1 MQLQPKPQKIPTPK
15 VQDIYTHVQTY
26 QKTPP
31 KHKKIQSC
39 KQVRHDER
47 Q

>member
-1 MQLQPKPQKIPTPK
+1 MQLQPKPQKIPTPE
-15 VQDIYTHVQTY
+15 VQDIHTYVQTY

-39 KQVRHDER
+39 I
-47 Q
+47 